1 MSHPSEAS
9 LENNLVQQLAAQG
22 YASIKVPDGAALV
35 ANLKAQLEAFNGTT
49 FTAKEF
55 DAILN
60 HLAKGNVFE
69 KAKTLRDRYKLS
81 KEDGESFYVRF
92 FDHEDLGRNLFQVTQ
107 QVEQQ
112 GSFRNRYDVTLLV
125 NGLPLVQIEL
135 KRTGIEI
142 KEAFNQVGR
151 YHKHSFWANHGLY
164 YYVQV
169 FVISNGANTKYFSNQ
184 KEQSVRQTFYW
195 ANADNRNITGLSDFA
210 AIFLQPTFLG
220 KFIAHYVV
228 MEEAHKRMLVMRPY
242 QVHATEAIVR
252 QVLAGRENGYI
263 WHTTGSGKTLTSF
276 KASQIVMDLPQVHKV
291 IFVVDRKDLDYQTQQ
306 EFNSFKEN
314 SVDVTKDTRA
324 LVRQLT
330 DDTKLVLTTIQK
342 LDNAVTMAQYEGRL
356 TQLRDKRIV
365 FIFDECH
372 RSQFGLTHRRITD
385 FFRNSQL
392 FGFTGTPIF
401 VDNANKNEFGKRT
414 TQELFGKRLHQY
426 VITDAIH
433 DQNVLKFG
441 IEYVGRY
448 RHKGSSFIDI
458 EVEDIDKA
466 EVLNDRKRLEKI
478 ADYILAYHDVKTFDR
493 EYSALFATS
502 SIDNLIQYYEIF
514 QARKLEGRHD
524 LRIAAIFTYGANED
538 NEDAQDFLPEAEAID
553 FRHAAGQ
560 AMVAAEPPSPYGST
574 HSRDKLEAIIIDYN
588 GQYNTAFS
596 TRDGLQFEGYAKDIS
611 KRLKDREKASFDD
624 DKDRLDLVLVVNMML
639 TGFDAKKVN
648 TLYVD
653 KNLKQHGLIQAFS
666 RTNRIL
672 GEKKSQG
679 NILCFR
685 NLKAA
690 TDEAITLFSNKEAIE
705 TVVLPPYE
713 VIVQRF
719 GQALEALI
727 DRVPTY
733 QHVDDLQSEEEELAF
748 VQAFRDL
755 LRVKNVLA
763 SYTDFKWDDLGISEE
778 TFNNYLSKYLDLRDK
793 VMQDHEK
800 QKVSILNDIDFELEL
815 VHRDQINVAYILKLL
830 AKLKEA
836 KLTERA
842 QQEKTIRDLLDR
854 EVMLR
859 SKRALIEQFI
869 AEHLPRIADSDHI
882 ADAFEAYWNDQ
893 KVLALHTLCAEEQLD
908 KSQFQ
913 SLIEAYLFSGQEPL
927 REAILRCLG
936 ARPSVLHARAVADR
950 IMARMKEYVEVFY
963 RGMVG

>member
-1 MSHPSEAS
+1 MQSEAV
-9 LENNLVQQLAAQG
+9 LERNLVQQLMDQG
-22 YASIKVPDGAALV
+22 YAPVKIKDGAALV
-35 ANLKAQLEAFNGTT
+35 ANLQVQLERFNNTS
-49 FTAKEF
+49 FTSKEF

-69 KAKTLRDRYKLS
+69 KAKTLRDRYNLT
-81 KEDGESFYVRF
+81 KENGESFWVRF
-92 FDHEDLGRNLFQVTQ
+92 FDHEDWGRNLFQVTQ

-112 GSFRNRYDVTLLV
+112 GSFLNRYDVTLLV

-151 YHKHSFWANHGLY
+151 YHKHSFWTNHGLY
-164 YYVQV
+164 YFVQV
-169 FVISNGANTKYFSNQ
+169 FVISNGVNTKYFSNQ
-184 KEQSVRQTFYW
+184 KEQSVKQTFFW
-195 ANADNRNITGLSDFA
+195 ADIDNRNVTGLPEFA
-210 AIFLQPTFLG
+210 AQFFQRDFLG

-242 QVHATEAIVR
+242 QVHATEAIVQ
-252 QVLAGRENGYI
+252 QVVAGTASSRSGKDNGYI

-291 IFVVDRKDLDYQTQQ
+291 VFVVDRKDLDYQTML
-306 EFNSFKEN
+306 EFNSFKKD
-314 SVDVTKDTRA
+314 SVDVTKDTRS

-342 LDNAVTMAQYEGRL
+342 LDNAVNMAHYEAKINA
-356 TQLRDKRIV
+356 LRDKRIV

-372 RSQFGLTHRRITD
+372 RSQFGLTHRRITEY
-385 FFRNSQL
+385 FRNSQL

-401 VDNANKNEFGKRT
+401 VDNANKTQLGKRT
-414 TQELFGKRLHQY
+414 TKELFGRCLHKY
-426 VITDAIH
+426 VITDAIR

-458 EVEDIDKA
+458 EVEDIDKT
-466 EVLNDRKRLEKI
+466 EVFNDRKRLEKI
-478 ADYILAYHDVKTFDR
+478 ADYIIAYHDVKTFGR

-502 SIDNLIQYYEIF
+502 SIANLIQYYEIF
-514 QARKLEGRHD
+514 KDRKLAGKHD
-524 LRIAAIFTYGANED
+524 LRIAAVFTYGANED
-538 NEDAQDFLPEAEAID
+538 NEDAQDFLPEDDVID
-553 FRHAAGQ
+553 FR
-560 AMVAAEPPSPYGST
+560 MAAEPLPSLGSG
-574 HSRDKLEAIIIDYN
+574 HSRDKMEAIIGDYN
-588 GQYNTAFS
+588 AQYGTSFS
-596 TRDGLQFEGYAKDIS
+596 TRDSLLFEGYAKDIS
-611 KRLKDREKASFDD
+611 KRMKEREKASFNDE
-624 DKDRLDLVLVVNMML
+624 KDRLDLVLVVNMML

-653 KNLKQHGLIQAFS
+653 KNLKHHGLIQAFS

-690 TDEAITLFSNKEAIE
+690 TDDAITLFSNKEAIE
-705 TVVLPPYE
+705 TVVMPPYE
-713 VIVQRF
+713 VILQRF
-719 GQALEALI
+719 EAALKTLVA
-727 DRVPTY
+727 RVPSY
-733 QHVDDLQSEEEELAF
+733 QFVDELQSEEEELAF

-755 LRVKNVLA
+755 LRIKNVLA
-763 SYTDFKWDDLGISEE
+763 SYTDFNWADLGITEE
-778 TFNNYLSKYLDLRDK
+778 NFNNYLSKYLDLRDK
-793 VMQDHEK
+793 VKQDHEK

-830 AKLKEA
+830 ARLKET
-836 KLTERA
+836 KLSERA

-859 SKRALIEQFI
+859 SKRELIEKFI
-869 AEHLPRIADSDHI
+869 AEHLPNIPDSDKI
-882 ADAFEAYWNDQ
+882 EDEFEKYWNDQ
-893 KVLALHTLCAEEQLD
+893 KVLALQTLCEEEQLD
-908 KSQFQ
+908 KAQFQ

-927 REAILRCLG
+927 RDDILRCLG
-936 ARPSVLHARAVADR
+936 DRPSILRARAVADR
-950 IMARMKEYVEVFY
+950 IMARMKEFVEVFY

>member
-9 LENNLVQQLAAQG
+9 LENNLVRQLVAQG
-22 YASIKVPDGAALV
+22 YASVKVPDGAALV

-195 ANADNRNITGLSDFA
+195 ADADNRNITGLSDFA
-210 AIFLQPTFLG
+210 AIFLQPAFLG

-478 ADYILAYHDVKTFDR
+478 ADYIIAYHNVKTFER

-502 SIDNLIQYYEIF
+502 SIDNLIQ
-514 QARKLEGRHD
+514 
-524 LRIAAIFTYGANED
+524 
-538 NEDAQDFLPEAEAID
+538 
-553 FRHAAGQ
+553 
-560 AMVAAEPPSPYGST
+560 
-574 HSRDKLEAIIIDYN
+574 
-588 GQYNTAFS
+588 
-596 TRDGLQFEGYAKDIS
+596 
-611 KRLKDREKASFDD
+611 
-624 DKDRLDLVLVVNMML
+624 
-639 TGFDAKKVN
+639 
-648 TLYVD
+648 
-653 KNLKQHGLIQAFS
+653 
-666 RTNRIL
+666 
-672 GEKKSQG
+672 
-679 NILCFR
+679 
-685 NLKAA
+685 
-690 TDEAITLFSNKEAIE
+690 
-705 TVVLPPYE
+705 
-713 VIVQRF
+713 
-719 GQALEALI
+719 
-727 DRVPTY
+727 
-733 QHVDDLQSEEEELAF
+733 
-748 VQAFRDL
+748 
-755 LRVKNVLA
+755 
-763 SYTDFKWDDLGISEE
+763 
-778 TFNNYLSKYLDLRDK
+778 
-793 VMQDHEK
+793 
-800 QKVSILNDIDFELEL
+800 
-815 VHRDQINVAYILKLL
+815 
-830 AKLKEA
+830 
-836 KLTERA
+836 
-842 QQEKTIRDLLDR
+842 
-854 EVMLR
+854 
-859 SKRALIEQFI
+859 
-869 AEHLPRIADSDHI
+869 
-882 ADAFEAYWNDQ
+882 
-893 KVLALHTLCAEEQLD
+893 
-908 KSQFQ
+908 
-913 SLIEAYLFSGQEPL
+913 
-927 REAILRCLG
+927 
-936 ARPSVLHARAVADR
+936 
-950 IMARMKEYVEVFY
+950 
-963 RGMVG
+963 